1 LIKELKGIIKKK
13 TFNWLKTDKRQF
25 LVEASMI
32 AKYIL
37 GEYLLNSIRNQKSN
51 NTIFRFTEYV
61 VEPKCYFISIEL
73 QKKRMLIFL
82 FSECLK
88 QAHSLKN
95 LSKKQ
100 LWAGICKIKSRSCNS
115 L

>member
-1 LIKELKGIIKKK
+1 
-13 TFNWLKTDKRQF
+13 
-25 LVEASMI
+25 MI

-95 LSKKQ
+95 LFKKAIMGTEYAKSNPEAVTVCKEY
-100 LWAGICKIKSRSCNS
+100 LKTIKYKRSVENIC
-115 L
+115 